1 MPTRA
6 SGAEGLN
13 LDLRLTPY
21 PANPPVSQPP
31 DLCTEAGV
39 PVLVSGELGGKPQD
53 QDPAVNV
60 NAVISSPF
68 VSQVAVERAG
78 GWEWGV
84 GPGPVSIFALLGFSL
99 SPWTNCLPLWS

>member
-1 MPTRA
+1 MD
-6 SGAEGLN
+6 S
-13 LDLRLTPY
+13 RLTPY

-78 GWEWGV
+78 GWGEIGRAHV
-84 GPGPVSIFALLGFSL
+84 
-99 SPWTNCLPLWS
+99 